1 MTKPVPAWFSVWTK
15 PKHEHIAAASLR
27 RNFGL
32 DIFLPQLQFKKA
44 TRSGW
49 RQVTEPLFPGY
60 LFVHCVI
67 EDRINEVQYTNGV
80 KRIVQFGGKITPVP
94 DPVIQ
99 DLQKHFES
107 GSVVTVGDSLSP
119 GDAVSVTDGAFAGMN
134 ACVLRTLPAKQ
145 RVQILLEILG
155 RPAAVEVGR
164 HLLARERTTL
174 ASMAPFLAA
183 LSDQQTLLPARI

>member
-1 MTKPVPAWFSVWTK
+1 MIKPVPAWFSVWTK

-32 DIFLPQLQFKKA
+32 DVFLPQLQFKRA

-60 LFVHCVI
+60 LFVHCVM
-67 EDRINEVQYTNGV
+67 EDRFNDVQYTNGV
-80 KRIVQFGGKITPVP
+80 KRIVQFGGRIPQVP
-94 DPVIQ
+94 DSVIQ
-99 DLQKHFES
+99 DLQKHFGS
-107 GSVVTVGDSLSP
+107 GSVVTIGDSMSP
-119 GDAVSVTDGAFAGMN
+119 GDAVSVTGGAFAGMN

-155 RPAAVEVGR
+155 RPTAVEVGR
-164 HLLARERTTL
+164 HLLALEPTTL
-174 ASMAPFLAA
+174 ANMAPFLAA
-183 LSDQQTLLPARI
+183 LSEQQTLLTVRI